1 MDVILLWATDLAWV
15 GNMSFAVCDSAVSM
29 IKFTVFEE
37 NLVLGKWLEGLIV
50 NDLFKVQT
58 EHC

>member
-37 NLVLGKWLEGLIV
+37 NLVLGKWLEA
-50 NDLFKVQT
+50 NDLSKVLT

>member
-1 MDVILLWATDLAWV
+1 
-15 GNMSFAVCDSAVSM
+15 MSFAVCDRTVSM
-29 IKFTVFEE
+29 IKFAVFEE
-37 NLVLGKWLEGLIV
+37 NLVLGNIWLEGLIV